1 MTGLVRDLILS
12 AGKIIIFIG
21 SLATL
26 VLSVGYLLL
35 PDLLNSISKPV
46 NRMFE
51 VEGWMYKNRQV
62 VGLVFLA
69 ITVVL
74 FLVLALVR

>member
-12 AGKIIIFIG
+12 AGKIIIFLG
-21 SLATL
+21 SMATL
-26 VLSVGYLLL
+26 VLSVGYLFF
-35 PDLLNSISKPV
+35 PDVLNSISKPV
-46 NRMFE
+46 NTMFE
-51 VEGWMYKNRQV
+51 IEGPMYKNRQV
-62 VGLVFLA
+62 VGVVFLA